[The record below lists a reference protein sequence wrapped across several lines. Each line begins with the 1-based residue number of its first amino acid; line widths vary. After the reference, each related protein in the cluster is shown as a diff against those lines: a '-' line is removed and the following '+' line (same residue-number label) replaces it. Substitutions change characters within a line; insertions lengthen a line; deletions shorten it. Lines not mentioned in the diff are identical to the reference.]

1 MNQLHRNRHL
11 SVVLMLLFTLGV
23 ALLAPIQIGAK
34 PNVEWKSIIFGQST
48 SEDNNKVIVD
58 EKTKSVTLIAGSK
71 DGNTVGGKVASSHD
85 GISYYYIEVDPSKNF
100 EISGKVRVNYFAKP
114 YPDNQESF
122 GIMARDAI
130 GKHLDNTVFPSNMV
144 LVGGYR
150 GLIQSVFRNH
160 VKDPSGAGAKMEN
173 MWKMGERPANDGTA
187 VYELKLRKT
196 NTGYHASVN
205 NGPEK
210 IYYRPKQLEVLNP
223 DRIYVGFFAARVA
236 SITVTDIKVKF
247 SDVATDEPGL
257 PEPPEAVEPAVT
269 VLSLAGSPVADYTF
283 SLQPNAKGRLEIT
296 HNGKKIF
303 DNPVEANQMVN
314 TQTVLVKGNNSF
326 DVLLTPDAVETITST
341 APVRLRQTVTF
352 KYYGKPGEPIY
363 VSPTGK
369 TNATGTE
376 TDPIDIYSAIQFIQT
391 GQTIYVRGGVY
402 ELSAPIM
409 IERGNNGTPEKL
421 KVLAAYPG
429 EKPVFDFGKKASG
442 VFLNGDYWIISG
454 IDITKSSGNGL
465 RISGSHNVV
474 ELVRTFANG
483 ETGLQISGLAS
494 EPNTKWPAHNL
505 ILNCT
510 SFDNRDPSENNADG
524 FAAKLTCGPGNVF
537 RGCIAYNNCDDG
549 WDLYSKLETGPIG
562 AVVIENCI
570 AYGNGRMSDGYR
582 TKGDGNGFK
591 MGGEGLPVKHIL
603 RNSLA
608 FNNETFGVTS
618 NSDPVIIVENTT
630 SVDNGRANFNFANY
644 PNATPQFVAKNN
656 ISFRTKP
663 GPADLV
669 PEMLLSA
676 DNYFY
681 NGSDSQNSKGVK
693 LSAKDF
699 KSVTPQPFV
708 RNKDGSIARNDFM
721 RVVKRSLK
729 SGFRY

>member
-1 MNQLHRNRHL
+1 MNHVQMTRRLPI
-11 SVVLMLLFTLGV
+11 LMLLVF
-23 ALLAPIQIGAK
+23 ALSATFIPATTGAAT
-34 PNVEWKSIIFGQST
+34 NLEWKSIIFGQSIG
-48 SEDNNKVIVD
+48 EDRNKVIVD
-58 EKTKSVTLIAGSK
+58 EATQSVTLIAGEK
-71 DGNTVGGKVASSHD
+71 DGSVVGGKVASSHD
-85 GISYYYIEVDPSKNF
+85 GISYYYIEVDSSKNF

-114 YPDNQESF
+114 IPDNQEAF
-122 GIMARDAI
+122 GIMARDVI
-130 GKHLDNTVFPSNMV
+130 GNHMDSTVFPSNMV
-144 LVGGYR
+144 MVGGYR

-173 MWKMGERPANDGTA
+173 VWKMGERPANDGTA

-210 IYYRPKQLEVLNP
+210 IYYRPKQLEILDP

-236 SITVTDIKVKF
+236 SITVSDIQVKF

-283 SLQPNAKGRLEIT
+283 SLQPNAKGRLEVL
-296 HNGKKIF
+296 HNGKKVF
-303 DNPVEANQMVN
+303 DNPVEANQTVN

-326 DVLLTPDAVETITST
+326 DVTLTPDPVETITST
-341 APVRLRQTVTF
+341 APVRLRHMVTF
-352 KYYGKPGEPIY
+352 KNYGKPGEPIY
-363 VSPTGK
+363 VSPKGTA
-369 TNATGTE
+369 NAAGTE
-376 TDPIDIYSAIQFIQT
+376 ADPIDIYSAVQFAQT

-409 IERGNNGTPEKL
+409 IERGNNGAPGKL

-429 EKPVFDFGKKASG
+429 EKPVFDFGKKANG
-442 VFLNGDYWIISG
+442 VFLAGDYWKIVG

-465 RISGSHNVV
+465 RISGSHNIV
-474 ELVRTFANG
+474 ELVQTYANG
-483 ETGLQISGLAS
+483 ETGLQISGLAT
-494 EPNTKWPAHNL
+494 EPFEKWPANNL

-562 AVVIENCI
+562 VVVIENCI
-570 AYGNGRMSDGYR
+570 SYGNGRMSDGYR

-591 MGGEGLPVKHIL
+591 LGGEGLPVKHVL

-608 FNNETFGVTS
+608 FNNETFGVSS
-618 NSDPVIIVENTT
+618 NSNPAIIVENTT

-663 GPADLV
+663 GAADVL
-669 PEMLLSA
+669 PDMLLSA
-676 DNYFY
+676 NNYFY
-681 NGSDSQNSKGVK
+681 NGSHSQNNKGVK

-699 KSVTPQPFV
+699 KSVTLKPFV
-708 RNKDGSIARNDFM
+708 RNRDGSIAPNDFM
-721 RVVKRSLK
+721 QVVNRSLK